1 MKADSFT
8 KGHMLTPALQF
19 SVEVYRRYV
28 SPHKGY
34 RCAYAALHG
43 RMSCSDWAVRV
54 LKRRGSLAFVTWLP
68 RRFRSCAIASR
79 ALMTAPWL
87 AHAQAHGVGA
97 NRAWP
102 DGQDSGLPAPSSKPD
117 EHKKKMCAAD
127 LGINCCCVGPSLF

>member
-1 MKADSFT
+1 
-8 KGHMLTPALQF
+8 MLTPALQF

-79 ALMTAPWL
+79 ALMTAPRL
-87 AHAQAHGVGA
+87 VRAQAHGLDST
-97 NRAWP
+97 RESP
-102 DGQDSGLPAPSSKPD
+102 EGQDSGPPTSSSKPD
-117 EHKKKMCAAD
+117 NDIAKICAAD
-127 LGINCCCVGPSLF
+127 LGLECCCFLPSLF